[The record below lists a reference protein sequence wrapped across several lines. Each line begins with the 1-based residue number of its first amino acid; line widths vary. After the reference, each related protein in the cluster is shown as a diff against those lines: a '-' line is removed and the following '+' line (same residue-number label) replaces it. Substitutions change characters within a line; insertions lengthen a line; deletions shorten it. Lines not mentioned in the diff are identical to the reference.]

1 MTSKS
6 ALNVQVHRKHSYTT
20 FSLQRH
26 YLSSTVEFLSRS
38 HHLNSTPLDAVC
50 EFVDGRF
57 VPRVQNSH
65 TVGQTVLY
73 WQNQTTVK
81 PALVLPMETP
91 RASAKIQSVSA
102 VSFWTRHSG
111 IFIILVLHIACMN
124 PTPRCQGFSPDTMH
138 RNLKDLT
145 QSPWTL
151 IKEWIYF
158 QCLSLQLHGSSFW
171 CLNRKLTPL
180 TVD

>member
-6 ALNVQVHRKHSYTT
+6 AQNVQVHRKHSYTT

-81 PALVLPMETP
+81 
-91 RASAKIQSVSA
+91 IQSVSA

-111 IFIILVLHIACMN
+111 LLIILVLHIACMN

-158 QCLSLQLHGSSFW
+158 QCLSLQLPGSSFW